1 MHWCGEGIVEGP
13 QGLGAMHRRPVYEL
27 WKAARV
33 ASHLAFQGVNEIPVI
48 ETLLGNVGSRGDE
61 IHGCT
66 DCCGTGQQRWAFLT
80 QILEEGIP
88 AQGYPDCIER
98 AGGGGKALDDPGNFI
113 TVAGVVGTREQI
125 INAATATKIDKT
137 TAPATVLERGAKR
150 QGVMSA
156 AATPEAVE

>member
-1 MHWCGEGIVEGP
+1 M
-13 QGLGAMHRRPVYEL
+13 
-27 WKAARV
+27 
-33 ASHLAFQGVNEIPVI
+33 NEIPVI
-48 ETLLGNVGSRGDE
+48 ETLLGNVSSCGDE
-61 IHGCT
+61 IHGCA
-66 DCCGTGQQRWAFLT
+66 DCCRTGQQRWAVFP

-88 AQGYPDCIER
+88 AQGYPDGIEW

-113 TVAGVVGTREQI
+113 AVAGVVGTRKQV

-137 TAPATVLERGAKR
+137 AAPAKFLERGAKR